1 MTTFAFAPAAR
12 ETAEARIAHQG
23 PGGSGKTKT
32 ALRIAEGL
40 GKGGL
45 LARVG
50 EESKKGGN
58 YGGKFTTA

>member
-12 ETAEARIAHQG
+12 ETAKAWIAHQG
-23 PGGSGKTKT
+23 PGKTKT

-40 GKGGL
+40 GKGDL

-50 EESKKGGN
+50 
-58 YGGKFTTA
+58 TRPRRP